1 MVLIKPL
8 KYVLKLKHLVY
19 IKFTISKCNL
29 ANVDIC
35 WYIGSPRTKEDTLH
49 WFQPACLTCASD
61 IIHES
66 ITQNICKNWI
76 FFPEDWTLQ

>member
-29 ANVDIC
+29 ANVDI
-35 WYIGSPRTKEDTLH
+35 LV
-49 WFQPACLTCASD
+49 
-61 IIHES
+61 
-66 ITQNICKNWI
+66 
-76 FFPEDWTLQ
+76 LQEPKKILSTDFNLPV